1 VLIVA
6 HSTLIRL
13 TLCLALGIDLA
24 AYRSAMPRLDRAT
37 LTEIRVDAEGHIGLV
52 RYNAPIVWL
61 ARQPIRDR
69 PLAAVTSLLRHQR
82 CADRRPLSVD

>member
-1 VLIVA
+1 MLIVA

-61 ARQPIRDR
+61 GEATDPGPAARGCDVSP
-69 PLAAVTSLLRHQR
+69 AASAMCR
-82 CADRRPLSVD
+82 